1 MCFSHTTTCVTPK
14 TPRMDSATCRAAA
27 NVKIRSFNIKTD
39 IACFHFAFSPCQRSG
54 INPRFAQSSMILS
67 MSPVSAFP
75 VTEKQYTGFA
85 RFPRRSGDSVCGK
98 FRKDM
103 MNNSHSIWLRAR
115 IRTRSPRRKS
125 GARRAANKKRPCL
138 VHHAGTLQIRKIP
151 VNWPYRQPKPPA
163 GVAKRRNNCPLVTTI
178 FRRYDR
184 GHEDTS
190 DPARRVACG
199 RYAGVD
205 CRRHRD
211 GARWRI
217 QP

>member
-1 MCFSHTTTCVTPK
+1 MYFSHTTTCVTPK

-27 NVKIRSFNIKTD
+27 KSKSEVSISRRTSPVSISL
-39 IACFHFAFSPCQRSG
+39 FSPCQRSG
-54 INPRFAQSSMILS
+54 INPRFAQSFMILS
-67 MSPVSAFP
+67 MSPGAAFP

-125 GARRAANKKRPCL
+125 GARRAANKKGPCL

-163 GVAKRRNNCPLVTTI
+163 GVSKRRNNCPLVTTI